1 LNSRSNRLNRLS
13 KVEQGSEEER
23 NVNTKKITSTLFE
36 EKTHGKILPISRFQ
50 AKCESLAA

>member
-23 NVNTKKITSTLFE
+23 NANTKKITSTLFE